1 MKKTEFTKT
10 AIINSTVK
18 LLKANGKVTIKEI
31 SDDAGVNIAAINYHF
46 TDKKSLI
53 SVVIRRTISD
63 FKKIADNLVANLA
76 ELNTHPEET
85 ISAFF
90 NACHEYCAEN
100 INVINFMLAPE
111 NVEYNNYFNKTVSQ
125 MFSTDSDLCF
135 KVISY
140 RRATSAAS
148 DNELKARYL
157 VLLST
162 FLTPFFS
169 TFNILNGNHFGQIF
183 NLNDQE
189 FKKLYIEQIVRIIKS
204 K

>member
-90 NACHEYCAEN
+90 NACHEY
-100 INVINFMLAPE
+100 AP
-111 NVEYNNYFNKTVSQ
+111 KT
-125 MFSTDSDLCF
+125 STS
-135 KVISY
+135 
-140 RRATSAAS
+140 
-148 DNELKARYL
+148 
-157 VLLST
+157 
-162 FLTPFFS
+162 
-169 TFNILNGNHFGQIF
+169 
-183 NLNDQE
+183 
-189 FKKLYIEQIVRIIKS
+189 
-204 K
+204 

>member
-46 TDKKSLI
+46 TDKKSLM
-53 SVVIRRTISD
+53 SVVIRRTVSD
-63 FKKIADNLVANLA
+63 FKKIADGLVANLS
-76 ELNTHPEET
+76 ELNTRPEEVF
-85 ISAFF
+85 SDFF
-90 NACHEYCAEN
+90 NACNDFCTEN
-100 INVINFMLAPE
+100 INVINFMLSPE
-111 NVEYNNYFNKTVSQ
+111 NEEYNNYFNKTVSQ

-135 KVISY
+135 RVVEHMRS
-140 RRATSAAS
+140 TSSAS
-148 DNELKARYL
+148 DEELKARYL

-162 FLTPFFS
+162 ILTPFFS

-189 FKKLYIEQIVRIIKS
+189 FKKLYIEQIVKIIKS

>member
-63 FKKIADNLVANLA
+63 FKKIADNLVASLA

-85 ISAFF
+85 T
-90 NACHEYCAEN
+90 NT
-100 INVINFMLAPE
+100 AP
-111 NVEYNNYFNKTVSQ
+111 KT
-125 MFSTDSDLCF
+125 STS
-135 KVISY
+135 
-140 RRATSAAS
+140 
-148 DNELKARYL
+148 
-157 VLLST
+157 
-162 FLTPFFS
+162 
-169 TFNILNGNHFGQIF
+169 
-183 NLNDQE
+183 
-189 FKKLYIEQIVRIIKS
+189 
-204 K
+204 

>member
-85 ISAFF
+85 ISARKRGIQQLFQQNGKPDVF
-90 NACHEYCAEN
+90 NG
-100 INVINFMLAPE
+100 FR
-111 NVEYNNYFNKTVSQ
+111 F
-125 MFSTDSDLCF
+125 
-135 KVISY
+135 
-140 RRATSAAS
+140 
-148 DNELKARYL
+148 
-157 VLLST
+157 VL
-162 FLTPFFS
+162 
-169 TFNILNGNHFGQIF
+169 
-183 NLNDQE
+183 
-189 FKKLYIEQIVRIIKS
+189 
-204 K
+204 